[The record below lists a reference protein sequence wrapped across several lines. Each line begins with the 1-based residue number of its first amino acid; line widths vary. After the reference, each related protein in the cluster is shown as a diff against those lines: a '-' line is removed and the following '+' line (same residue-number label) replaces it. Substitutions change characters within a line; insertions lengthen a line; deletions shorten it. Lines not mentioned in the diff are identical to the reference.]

1 MEFDQLGHTNP
12 NLRKNHLMKHFF
24 SALLLALPFFS
35 HAQTW
40 YKGNTHAHTTLCG
53 HADSKPPVVAQWYH
67 DHGYN
72 FVILSEHNKFI
83 DPKTVKLKGDVRKD
97 FLLVPGEEVTGHKT
111 IHSTAMNVNRLIPWN
126 FNHQHRSKIIQ
137 KHVDETVKA
146 GGATILN
153 HPNFGWAVQAKD
165 MLPVKKLYLFELYNG
180 HPSVRNFGDPRH
192 PSTEQLWDDL
202 LTQGMT
208 IYGVGSDDAHHFAEW
223 APKKSNPGRG
233 WVMVQAKEL
242 TSKALTDAMTRGD
255 FYSSSGVM
263 LKKVLRHTDEISI
276 EVDEIATDKE
286 LASPI
291 LIGRVVKEGK
301 PGYLI
306 EFIGP
311 KGKVIQSSLETKA
324 SCAVHLPYLRCKVT
338 RRIKREDGSLLEY
351 YAWTQPVFTD
361 QRAEKQD
368 HE

>member
-1 MEFDQLGHTNP
+1 MEFDQLGQTNP
-12 NLRKNHLMKHFF
+12 NPRKNHLMKYFF

-53 HADSKPPVVAQWYH
+53 HADSEPPVVAQWYH

-83 DPKTVKLKGDVRKD
+83 DPRTVKLKGDVRKD

-263 LKKVLRHTDEISI
+263 LKKVVRHTDEISI

-301 PGYLI
+301 PGYLV